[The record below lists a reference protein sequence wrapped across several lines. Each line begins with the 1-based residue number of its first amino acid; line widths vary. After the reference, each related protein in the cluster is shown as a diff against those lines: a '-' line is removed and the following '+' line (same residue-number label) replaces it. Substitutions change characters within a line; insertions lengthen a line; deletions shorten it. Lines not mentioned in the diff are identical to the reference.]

1 MSEKEDVMAVALK
14 PFLEGETI
22 FSNISRYADEVGLR
36 ALNTILPILFGS
48 PCRAIKIL
56 PVGLQ
61 YFSEETSEYI
71 GLDGEKIA
79 RQHTPYNYLM
89 ALANED
95 AREATMKKMLSRYVG
110 TPTGIRGPEM
120 TRKEIKGL
128 RYCDEC
134 VAECRETAVELYYRV
149 DQQLPGV
156 YVCPKHTRLLRV
168 VVGTETMDFS
178 HSGSLATLASRN
190 DGTTLEGLKPLELQA
205 MADVARRSAHVLVAA
220 DLNLGRFPYR
230 EMLKEAGFLSK
241 GGDVRHN
248 ALSEARASYF
258 GTQFC
263 WITGFDDDDMVRILL
278 PSFQCASIRHPFK
291 SIAFQSMLAYLAS
304 GEGTFRPRVE
314 AHSATLNEHLI
325 CSGKLHRDADK
336 FSELRFVKASGRYV
350 TDCTC
355 GVSVSLRVDGDGNVI
370 DRQTVGYGRRYKA
383 AFRELVSGGMNA
395 PAAGREIG
403 IKKDIAWFWKQEV
416 LPGASQLS
424 KSCRASLRAKWR
436 ACVESAPTERRLTVA
451 RKLEP
456 NLWLKLQTY
465 DRQWF
470 LLFNSRHRDSR
481 RRGDG
486 HLLEIFAR
494 LDDARKLIAGRL
506 PPEHVTRKALV
517 AVARAELNGR
527 LPGCHDVAIKRHLS
541 TLAEGRI
548 VFIDRL
554 IDYWLERLAEERVV
568 SVAQFSELG
577 GFSRKRLTAAQKARI
592 ANWLSDDSR

>member
-36 ALNTILPILFGS
+36 AFGTILPILFGS
-48 PCRAIKIL
+48 PCRAIKNL

-61 YFSEETSEYI
+61 CFSEETSAYI
-71 GLDGEKIA
+71 GLDGETIA

-95 AREATMKKMLSRYVG
+95 VRGATMQKMLSRCVG
-110 TPTGIRGPEM
+110 APWRYRAPGM
-120 TRKEIKGL
+120 TRKETKGL

-156 YVCPKHTRLLRV
+156 YVCLKHARLLRV

-178 HSGSLATLASRN
+178 RSGSLTTLASRK
-190 DGTTLEGLKPLELQA
+190 DATALEGLKPLELQA
-205 MADVARRSAHVLVAA
+205 MVDVARRSAHVLVSA

-230 EMLKEAGFLSK
+230 EMLRAAGLLSK
-241 GGDVRHN
+241 GGEVRRN
-248 ALSEARASYF
+248 ALTEACTCYF

-263 WITGFDDDDMVRILL
+263 WLTGFDDGMARILH
-278 PSFQCASIRHPFK
+278 PSFQCAATRHPFK
-291 SIAFQSMLAYLAS
+291 SIAFQSMLSYLAS
-304 GEGTFRPRVE
+304 GEGSFHPRVE
-314 AHSATLNEHLI
+314 AYCATLNEPLI
-325 CSGKLHRDADK
+325 CSGKLHRDADN
-336 FSELRFVKASGRYV
+336 FGELRFQEGSGRYV

-355 GVSVSLRVDGDGNVI
+355 GVSVSVRVDCDGNVF
-370 DRQTVGYGRRYKA
+370 DRKTVGYGRRYKA

-403 IKKDIAWFWKQEV
+403 IKKGIAWSWKQEV

-424 KSCRASLRAKWR
+424 RSCRASLRAKWR
-436 ACVESAPTERRLTVA
+436 ACVESAPIERRLKTA
-451 RKLEP
+451 YEMERGLYRKLHI
-456 NLWLKLQTY
+456 Y
-465 DRQWF
+465 DRTWF
-470 LLFNSRHRDSR
+470 LFFNSRHRSSR
-481 RRGDG
+481 GRSDAR
-486 HLLEIFAR
+486 LMEIFAR

-506 PPEHVTRKALV
+506 PPEQVTRKALV
-517 AVARAELNGR
+517 ALARAELNGR
-527 LPGCHDVAIKRHLS
+527 LPGCQDVAVKRHML
-541 TLAEGRI
+541 TLTEERS

-554 IDYWLERLAEERVV
+554 IGYWFERLAGERVA
-568 SVAQFSELG
+568 SLAQFSALG
-577 GFSRKRLTAAQKARI
+577 GFSLKRLTAAQRARI
-592 ANWLSDDSR
+592 VNWLSDDSR